1 MLVNK
6 SLHTCGPGYQEVN
19 LPIPFDERPD
29 PPDGRPQLLVGLVH
43 LVHGADEDA
52 EVDADEGEEGRS
64 EVDLALLVDGHVHAD
79 ETLVGEEVGALV
91 AEAERGVDLL
101 EQGEHVRVVDLP
113 AAKRRSGETIEF
125 GNAVGFRIWNF

>member
-1 MLVNK
+1 MLPMFLK
-6 SLHTCGPGYQEVN
+6 RTCGPGNEEVD
-19 LPIPFDERPD
+19 LAIPLDEGPD
-29 PPDGRPQLLVGLVH
+29 APDGRAQLLVGLVH

-52 EVDADEGEEGRS
+52 EVDADEGEERRG
-64 EVDLALLVDGHVHAD
+64 EVNLALLVDGHVHAD

-113 AAKRRSGETIEF
+113 AAKRRNGEKIEF
-125 GNAVGFRIWNF
+125 GDAVAFRIWKF